1 MEQPMSRH
9 QFLVLC
15 LAIAVFAT
23 PSSIAVAQER
33 AAKSPVS
40 SVGVPSNY
48 RQLVARR
55 LATNKYKV
63 IKAEISRPGE
73 GWMGLFNGGN
83 RPMVCARVTFQ
94 GPLIQQTYVAGFTFE
109 KGQIA
114 DVIYPG
120 GYNPMGGALGAA
132 LQSAL
137 TCDKFSYGPFPE
149 LAKAR

>member
-1 MEQPMSRH
+1 MSRH

-15 LAIAVFAT
+15 LAIAGFAT
-23 PSSIAVAQER
+23 PNSIAVAQER
-33 AAKSPVS
+33 AAKSSVS
-40 SVGVPSNY
+40 VPANY

-55 LATNKYKV
+55 LATNKVKV

-73 GWMGLFNGGN
+73 GWMGLINGGN

-94 GPLIQQTYVAGFTFE
+94 GPLIQQTYVAAFTFE

-114 DVIYPG
+114 DQFYPG

-137 TCDKFSYGPFPE
+137 TCDKFSYGSFPE